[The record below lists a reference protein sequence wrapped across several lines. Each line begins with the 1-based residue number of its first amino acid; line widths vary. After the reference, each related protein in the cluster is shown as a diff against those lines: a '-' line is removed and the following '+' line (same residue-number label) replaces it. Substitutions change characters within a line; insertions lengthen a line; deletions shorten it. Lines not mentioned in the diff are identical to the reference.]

1 MIHNMKLGNEP
12 FIKIKKGEKVIE
24 SRLFDE
30 KRRVINIGDEIEFI
44 SNENQAEKISTKVI
58 ALYRYPT
65 FEELFSD
72 FPSMYFGRD
81 SKEELLREIK
91 QFYSD
96 EDQKKY
102 GVLGIRIKR
111 T

>member
-12 FIKIKKGEKVIE
+12 FIKIKNGEKVIE

-30 KRRVINIGDEIEFI
+30 KRKAINIGDEIEFI
-44 SNENQAEKISTKVI
+44 SNENQTEKILTNVI
-58 ALYRYPT
+58 ALYRYQT

-72 FPSMYFGRD
+72 FPSEYFGQN
-81 SKEELLREIK
+81 SKEDLLREIE
-91 QFYSD
+91 QIYSD

>member
-1 MIHNMKLGNEP
+1 MLHNMKLGNEP
-12 FIKIKKGEKVIE
+12 FIKIKNGEKVIE

-30 KRRVINIGDEIEFI
+30 KRRVINIGDEIEFV
-44 SNENQAEKISTKVI
+44 SNENQTEKILTNVI
-58 ALYRYPT
+58 ALYRYQT

-72 FPSMYFGRD
+72 FPSEYFGQD
-81 SKEELLREIK
+81 SKEALLREIE
-91 QFYSD
+91 QFYSG